1 MLSNRTQPISNPL
14 TLCVTVGDPTGIG
27 PEITVKLL
35 CSHAWPEHVKLN
47 IIGHI
52 DSLHQVALSLGLL
65 LPETDADLCYTNIE
79 GDPIQDAGSIA
90 YQSIVEA
97 VSQIHQGTAHALV
110 TGPISKA
117 NLQSSGVIFSG
128 HTEILEHLA
137 WTQFQTQSQ
146 ADMLFVYQGFRLLL
160 LTRHIP
166 LSQVSTALKLNTVT
180 QSLLNVVDFLKT
192 HEGILSP
199 RLAMLGVNPHAGE
212 VGGDEELNILKPA
225 MAGIEASQWVTF
237 DGPFAADGFFRGFRL
252 DEMTVDAIVSP
263 YHDQGLIPFK
273 MLAGLRA
280 VNVTIGLPFIR
291 TSVSHGTATDIA
303 GRGIASEMSLICAVQ
318 QAAQYAQRVQL
329 IPIPSNET
337 VCV

>member
-1 MLSNRTQPISNPL
+1 VLSDDVLKTENTL
-14 TLCVTVGDPTGIG
+14 TLCLTVGDPTGIG

-35 CSHAWPEHVKLN
+35 CSHAWPERVKLN

-52 DSLHQVALSLGLL
+52 DSLHEVALSLGLL
-65 LPETDADLCYTNIE
+65 LPEADEELCYTNIV
-79 GDPIQDAGSIA
+79 GNPVQDAGNIA

-97 VSQIHQGTAHALV
+97 VSQIHQGSAHGLV

-117 NLQSSGVIFSG
+117 NLQASGVAFSG

-166 LSQVSTALKLNTVT
+166 LSQVGGALKLNTVT
-180 QSLLNVVDFLKT
+180 QSLLNGVDFLKT
-192 HEGILSP
+192 HEGITSP
-199 RLAMLGVNPHAGE
+199 RIAMLGVNPHAGE
-212 VGGDEELNILKPA
+212 VGGDEELTVLKPA
-225 MAGIEASQWVTF
+225 MAAIKTSQNVMF
-237 DGPFAADGFFRGFRL
+237 EGPFAADGFFRGFRM

-318 QAAQYAQRVQL
+318 QAAQYARRTQL
-329 IPIPSNET
+329 IPAYY
-337 VCV
+337 